1 MKEVVNINK
10 PMFKMVLE
18 RAGYTQTKLAKEMG
32 ISKNALNNKV
42 NGRVGITVSEAAQMC
57 KILGVED
64 NDEKVQIFLN

>member
-1 MKEVVNINK
+1 MININK

-32 ISKNALNNKV
+32 ISKNSLNNKV
-42 NGRVGITVSEAAQMC
+42 NGRVGITVAEASKMC
-57 KILGVED
+57 KILGVDD